1 MFFCSA
7 VLQAFGFFFLIFAK
21 TKATEWPKA
30 RIPIFCFC
38 SYVGGYVYDD
48 GKKFFFFFFFFFFR
62 WFFPSDT
69 YSVSSDNSSEG
80 VEKMRCIFFFFF
92 FCKC

>member
-48 GKKFFFFFFFFFFR
+48 GKKFFFFFFFFFLGG
-62 WFFPSDT
+62 
-69 YSVSSDNSSEG
+69 SSRMIHTAFLLTIPA
-80 VEKMRCIFFFFF
+80 KALKRCDAFFFFF
-92 FCKC
+92 FL